1 MASERDAGR
10 GGSATKDGRPSIPV
24 IDYETLGL
32 LAGIEI
38 HQQLDTEEKLFC
50 HCPTALRDTAEHTG
64 EFFRYLRATESEMGE
79 IDRAAQEEMKRD
91 RKFVYYTY
99 NTTCL
104 VENDEEPPAPVNDEA
119 LGLCLTIAKMFSMTP
134 VPQIHTMRKLVIDG
148 SNTSG
153 FQRTALVALDGKL
166 PNGGVIETIC
176 LEEEAAQRVK
186 DDIFSLDRLG
196 IPLVEITTS
205 PCMHTPEEVQQVAE
219 YIGMVLRSTG
229 RVKRGIGTIRQ
240 DVNISIAAGARVEIK
255 GVQELDL
262 IAEVVA
268 REALRQKNLL
278 AIRDELLARKAS
290 VDEKRIADVTAL
302 FKDTKSS
309 ILKKAKKI
317 LAITLPGFAGLV
329 GAEIQPD
336 RRLGS
341 EISDYAKKCGVGG
354 IFHTDELPAYGITA
368 EEVSRL
374 RECCSAGPSDCVIL
388 AAGSGAKQ
396 AECAMQQVVLRARMA
411 FDGVPEETRK
421 MLPFGST
428 AYMRPLPGAARM
440 YPETDV
446 LPVLVDETRW
456 NAITVPE
463 LLTEKVKRVA
473 ARFVADYHFNAAFAN
488 QVASSEHLPRIER
501 AIAEGIN
508 PDLAAATIVRTAT
521 ELRREGTDVG
531 KLFAQEIDLRVLH
544 AVKDG
549 KMAKEAV
556 KDVLLSVASGETLDN
571 AIRKLAPAVSRTDL
585 EAIVRK
591 ILAERADFVRE
602 KQKAALGPLM
612 GVVMAEVR
620 GSVDGRVVSEIL
632 RKELDAV
639 LAKKK

>member
-1 MASERDAGR
+1 M
-10 GGSATKDGRPSIPV
+10 
-24 IDYETLGL
+24 DYKQLGL

-38 HQQLDTEEKLFC
+38 HQQLDTREKLFC
-50 HCPTALRDTAEHTG
+50 RCATTLRDTAEHSG

-99 NTTCL
+99 DTTCL
-104 VENDEEPPAPVNDEA
+104 VENDEEPPAPLNDDA
-119 LGLCLTIAKMFSMTP
+119 LSLCLTIAKMFGMAP
-134 VPQIHTMRKLVIDG
+134 VPQLHTMRKLVIDG

-153 FQRTALVALDGKL
+153 FQRTALVAFNGKL
-166 PNGGVIETIC
+166 PNGGTIETIC

-205 PCMHTPEEVQQVAE
+205 PCMHTPEDVHEVAE

-240 DVNISIAAGARVEIK
+240 DVNISIAKGARVEIK

-262 IAEVVA
+262 LAEVVA

-278 AIRDELLARKAS
+278 AIRDELMAKGAS
-290 VDEKRIADVTAL
+290 VDENRILDVTDL
-302 FKDTKSS
+302 FRETKSA

-317 LAITLPGFAGLV
+317 SAITLPGFAGLV
-329 GAEIQPD
+329 GREIQPG

-354 IFHTDELPAYGITA
+354 IFHTDELPAYGVTA
-368 EEVSRL
+368 DEVIRVK
-374 RECCSAGPSDCVIL
+374 EFCKAGASDCVIL
-388 AAGSGAKQ
+388 AAGASAKQ
-396 AECAMQQVVLRARMA
+396 AECAIRQVIVRAKMA
-411 FDGVPEETRK
+411 LTGVPEETRK
-421 MLPFGST
+421 MLEGGST

-446 LPVLVDETRW
+446 IPVLIDEQRW
-456 NAITVPE
+456 NAVTVPE
-463 LLTEKVKRVA
+463 LLTVKIQRIA
-473 ARFVADYHFNAAFAN
+473 AKFVADYGFNAAFAT

-501 AIAEGIN
+501 AIADGIN
-508 PDLAAATIVRTAT
+508 PDLAASTIVRVAT
-521 ELRREGTDVG
+521 ELRREGIDIERLFSQNTDLSV
-531 KLFAQEIDLRVLH
+531 LR
-544 AVKDG
+544 AVTDG
-549 KMAKEAV
+549 KMAKEAIR
-556 KDVLLSVASGETLDN
+556 DVFASVASGISLED
-571 AIRKLAPAVSRTDL
+571 AIKKLAPAVSRADL
-585 EAIVRK
+585 ETIVRK
-591 ILAERADFVRE
+591 ILAERAEFVAQ

-620 GSVDGRVVSEIL
+620 GSVDGKVVSEIL
-632 RKELDAV
+632 KKELEKV
-639 LAKKK
+639 LTKAK